1 VRHLLLPTAVL
12 MLAAAALPAGQAQ
25 APRLEDVLRAAAD
38 YLAGYERTLALVA
51 QEEYTQQVNLVAV
64 TFGLDAGVGMW
75 VPLSMEEQYRGNF
88 NGLVT
93 GLAKYSHY
101 RQFKVETST
110 EIR

>member
-1 VRHLLLPTAVL
+1 MSLEFAEERL
-12 MLAAAALPAGQAQ
+12 
-25 APRLEDVLRAAAD
+25 PRLITTPDKRGARGRFEIDGASGRLLASSLTLRSYSTSA
-38 YLAGYERTLALVA
+38 TI
-51 QEEYTQQVNLVAV
+51 AV